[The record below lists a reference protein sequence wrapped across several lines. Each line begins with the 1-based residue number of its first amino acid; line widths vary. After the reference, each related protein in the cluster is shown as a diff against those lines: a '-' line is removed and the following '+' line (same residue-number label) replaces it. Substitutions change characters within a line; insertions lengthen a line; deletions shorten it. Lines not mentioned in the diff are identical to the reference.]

1 MRKPDQLKLSEAQ
14 HQQLE
19 QCMRS
24 YSTAPVVRLRC
35 QIILLKAQGRSAT
48 DIGSIVGACANS
60 VHSWGKRYRK
70 EGISGLLTKPG
81 RGRKKLLKAKEDG
94 AAVMLS
100 IQEHRQ
106 SLHATQAAFEA
117 QGGKHV
123 SEETFRTFLKSL
135 ATPIKES
142 EKGWVK
148 SRTKNSMIIK

>member
-1 MRKPDQLKLSEAQ
+1 
-14 HQQLE
+14 
-19 QCMRS
+19 MRS

-60 VHSWGKRYRK
+60 VHSWVKRYQS
-70 EGISGLLTKPG
+70 EGINGLLTKAG

-106 SLHATQAAFEA
+106 SLHVTQAAFETS
-117 QGGKHV
+117 GGKQV
-123 SEETFRTFLKSL
+123 SAETFRAFLKSL